1 MDITLTHIPREEV
14 LRYLGCPGTEDPATL
29 ALVEGCSARLLAAAR
44 PKWTYRVFDLAVQT
58 DGVRLDCGL
67 LLPGRDLAA
76 HLRGCSRAALLAATL
91 SAPVDALLR
100 RAQAEDLAAA
110 VALDCCATAAVEAV
124 CDLAEAEIR
133 VRFPGCS
140 FPVRFSPGYGDLPIE
155 LQDPI
160 LRLLDAPRRV
170 GLTTSAS
177 HILLPRKSVTAILG
191 AAEGEIAK
199 TVRSCL
205 SCPARDGCQYRKSGG
220 HCGIS

>member
-44 PKWTYRVFDLAVQT
+44 PKWTYRVFGLAVQT

-133 VRFPGCS
+133 ARFPGCS
-140 FPVRFSPGYGDLPIE
+140 FPFRFSPGYGDLPIE

-170 GLTTSAS
+170 GLCTTDR
-177 HILLPRKSVTAILG
+177 HILPPRKSVTAVLG
-191 AAEGEIAK
+191 ISDGEISPQKRGCA
-199 TVRSCL
+199 SCTF
-205 SCPARDGCQYRKSGG
+205 RDRCKFQCKES
-220 HCGIS
+220 I

>member
-44 PKWTYRVFDLAVQT
+44 PKWTYRVFGLAVQT

-67 LLPGRDLAA
+67 LLPGQDLAA

-133 VRFPGCS
+133 ARFPGCS
-140 FPVRFSPGYGDLPIE
+140 FPFRFSPGYGDLPIE

-170 GLTTSAS
+170 GLCATDR
-177 HILLPRKSVTAILG
+177 HILTPRKSVTAVLG
-191 AAEGEIAK
+191 ISDGEISPQKRGCA
-199 TVRSCL
+199 SCTF
-205 SCPARDGCQYRKSGG
+205 RDRCKFQCKES
-220 HCGIS
+220 I

>member
-140 FPVRFSPGYGDLPIE
+140 FPFRFSPGYGDLPIE
-155 LQDPI
+155 LQDPM

-170 GLTTSAS
+170 GLCATDR
-177 HILLPRKSVTAILG
+177 HILTPRKSVTAVLG
-191 AAEGEIAK
+191 ISDGEISPQKRGCA
-199 TVRSCL
+199 SCTF
-205 SCPARDGCQYRKSGG
+205 RDRCKFQCKES
-220 HCGIS
+220 I

>member
-100 RAQAEDLAAA
+100 LLCHRRRRSRL
-110 VALDCCATAAVEAV
+110 
-124 CDLAEAEIR
+124 R
-133 VRFPGCS
+133 PGGGGDPG
-140 FPVRFSPGYGDLPIE
+140 PVP
-155 LQDPI
+155 
-160 LRLLDAPRRV
+160 RLLLPLPVQSGLRGSAHRAPGPHSPPAGR
-170 GLTTSAS
+170 
-177 HILLPRKSVTAILG
+177 P
-191 AAEGEIAK
+191 
-199 TVRSCL
+199 
-205 SCPARDGCQYRKSGG
+205 PARGAVR
-220 HCGIS
+220 H

>member
-133 VRFPGCS
+133 ARFPGCS
-140 FPVRFSPGYGDLPIE
+140 FPFRFSPGYGDLPIE

-170 GLTTSAS
+170 GLCATDR
-177 HILLPRKSVTAILG
+177 HILTPRKSVTAVLG
-191 AAEGEIAK
+191 ISDGEISPQKRGCA
-199 TVRSCL
+199 SCTF
-205 SCPARDGCQYRKSGG
+205 RDRCKCQCQES
-220 HCGIS
+220 I

>member
-44 PKWTYRVFDLAVQT
+44 PKWTYRVFGLAVQT

-133 VRFPGCS
+133 ARFPGCS
-140 FPVRFSPGYGDLPIE
+140 FPFRFRPGYGDLPIE

-170 GLTTSAS
+170 GLCATDR
-177 HILLPRKSVTAILG
+177 HILTPRKSVTAVLG
-191 AAEGEIAK
+191 ISDGEISPQKRGCA
-199 TVRSCL
+199 SCTF
-205 SCPARDGCQYRKSGG
+205 RDRCKFQCKES
-220 HCGIS
+220 I

>member
-140 FPVRFSPGYGDLPIE
+140 FPFRFSPGYGDLPIE

-160 LRLLDAPRRV
+160 LRLLDAPRHV
-170 GLTTSAS
+170 GLCATDR
-177 HILLPRKSVTAILG
+177 HILTPRKSVTAVLG
-191 AAEGEIAK
+191 ISDGEISPQKRGCA
-199 TVRSCL
+199 SCTF
-205 SCPARDGCQYRKSGG
+205 RDRCKFQCKES
-220 HCGIS
+220 I

>member
-124 CDLAEAEIR
+124 CDLAEAED
-133 VRFPGCS
+133 PG
-140 FPVRFSPGYGDLPIE
+140 PVS
-155 LQDPI
+155 
-160 LRLLDAPRRV
+160 RLLLPLPVQSGLRGSAHRAP
-170 GLTTSAS
+170 GPHS
-177 HILLPRKSVTAILG
+177 PTAG
-191 AAEGEIAK
+191 
-199 TVRSCL
+199 RP
-205 SCPARDGCQYRKSGG
+205 PARGAVR
-220 HCGIS
+220 HRPPHPHPP

>member
-44 PKWTYRVFDLAVQT
+44 PKWTYRVFGLAVQT

-133 VRFPGCS
+133 ARFPGCS
-140 FPVRFSPGYGDLPIE
+140 FPFRFSPGYGDLPIE

-170 GLTTSAS
+170 GLCATDR
-177 HILLPRKSVTAILG
+177 HILTPRKSVTAVLG
-191 AAEGEIAK
+191 ISDGEISPQKRGCA
-199 TVRSCL
+199 SCTF
-205 SCPARDGCQYRKSGG
+205 RDRCKFQGKES
-220 HCGIS
+220 I

>member
-44 PKWTYRVFDLAVQT
+44 PKWTYRVFGLAVQT

-133 VRFPGCS
+133 ARFPGCS
-140 FPVRFSPGYGDLPIE
+140 FPFRFSPGYGDLPIE

-170 GLTTSAS
+170 GLCTTDR
-177 HILLPRKSVTAILG
+177 HILTPRKSVTAVLG
-191 AAEGEIAK
+191 ISDGEISPQKRGCA
-199 TVRSCL
+199 SCTF
-205 SCPARDGCQYRKSGG
+205 RDRCKFQCKES
-220 HCGIS
+220 I

>member
-29 ALVEGCSARLLAAAR
+29 ALVEGCSARLLTAAR
-44 PKWTYRVFDLAVQT
+44 PKWTYRAFGLAVQT

-140 FPVRFSPGYGDLPIE
+140 FPFRFSPGYGDLPIE

-170 GLTTSAS
+170 GLCATDR
-177 HILLPRKSVTAILG
+177 HILTPRKSVTAVLG
-191 AAEGEIAK
+191 ISDGEISPQKRGCA
-199 TVRSCL
+199 SCTF
-205 SCPARDGCQYRKSGG
+205 RDRCKFQCKES
-220 HCGIS
+220 I

>member
-140 FPVRFSPGYGDLPIE
+140 FPFRFSPGYGDLPIE

-160 LRLLDAPRRV
+160 LRLLDAPRRM
-170 GLTTSAS
+170 GLCATDR
-177 HILLPRKSVTAILG
+177 HILTPRKSVTAILG
-191 AAEGEIAK
+191 ISDGEVTPQKRGCA
-199 TVRSCL
+199 SC
-205 SCPARDGCQYRKSGG
+205 SFRGRCKFQCKEST
-220 HCGIS
+220 

>member
-44 PKWTYRVFDLAVQT
+44 PKWTYRVFGLAVLT

-133 VRFPGCS
+133 ARFPGCS
-140 FPVRFSPGYGDLPIE
+140 FPFRFSPGYGDLPIE

-170 GLTTSAS
+170 GLCATDR
-177 HILLPRKSVTAILG
+177 HILTPRKSVTAVLG
-191 AAEGEIAK
+191 ISDGEISPQKRGCA
-199 TVRSCL
+199 SCTF
-205 SCPARDGCQYRKSGG
+205 RDRCKFQCKES
-220 HCGIS
+220 I

>member
-140 FPVRFSPGYGDLPIE
+140 FPFRFSPGYGDLPIE

-160 LRLLDAPRRV
+160 LRLLDAPWRV
-170 GLTTSAS
+170 GLCATDR
-177 HILLPRKSVTAILG
+177 HILTPRKSVTAVLG
-191 AAEGEIAK
+191 ISDGEISPQKRGCA
-199 TVRSCL
+199 SCTF
-205 SCPARDGCQYRKSGG
+205 RDRCKFQCKES
-220 HCGIS
+220 I

>member
-44 PKWTYRVFDLAVQT
+44 PKWTYRIFGLAVQT

-133 VRFPGCS
+133 ARFPGCS
-140 FPVRFSPGYGDLPIE
+140 FPFRFSPGYGDLPIE

-170 GLTTSAS
+170 GLCATDR
-177 HILLPRKSVTAILG
+177 HILTPRKSVTAVLG
-191 AAEGEIAK
+191 ISDGEISPQKRGCA
-199 TVRSCL
+199 SCTF
-205 SCPARDGCQYRKSGG
+205 RDRCKFQCKES
-220 HCGIS
+220 I

>member
-140 FPVRFSPGYGDLPIE
+140 FPFRFSPGSGDLPIE

-170 GLTTSAS
+170 GLCATDR
-177 HILLPRKSVTAILG
+177 HILTPRKSVTAVLG
-191 AAEGEIAK
+191 ISDGEISPQKRGCA
-199 TVRSCL
+199 SCTF
-205 SCPARDGCQYRKSGG
+205 RDRCKFQCKES
-220 HCGIS
+220 I

>member
-58 DGVRLDCGL
+58 DGVRLNCGL

-140 FPVRFSPGYGDLPIE
+140 FPFRFSPGYGDLPIE

-170 GLTTSAS
+170 GLCATDR
-177 HILLPRKSVTAILG
+177 HILTPRKSVTAVLG
-191 AAEGEIAK
+191 ISDGEISPQKRGCA
-199 TVRSCL
+199 SCTF
-205 SCPARDGCQYRKSGG
+205 RDRCKFQCKES
-220 HCGIS
+220 I

>member
-44 PKWTYRVFDLAVQT
+44 PKWTYRVFGLAVQT

-140 FPVRFSPGYGDLPIE
+140 FPFRFSPGYGDLPIE

-170 GLTTSAS
+170 GLCATDR
-177 HILLPRKSVTAILG
+177 HILTPRKSVTAVL
-191 AAEGEIAK
+191 
-199 TVRSCL
+199 
-205 SCPARDGCQYRKSGG
+205 
-220 HCGIS
+220 GISDGEVSPQKRGCASCTFRDRCKFQCKESI

>member
-14 LRYLGCPGTEDPATL
+14 LRYLGCPGTEDPANL

-44 PKWTYRVFDLAVQT
+44 PKWTYRIFGLAVQT

-133 VRFPGCS
+133 ARFPGCS
-140 FPVRFSPGYGDLPIE
+140 FPFRFSPGYGDLPIE

-170 GLTTSAS
+170 GLCATDR
-177 HILLPRKSVTAILG
+177 HILTPRKSVTAVLG
-191 AAEGEIAK
+191 ISDGEISPQKRGCA
-199 TVRSCL
+199 SCTF
-205 SCPARDGCQYRKSGG
+205 RDRCKFQCKES
-220 HCGIS
+220 I